1 MKASLLIGDQTPIP
15 PGSPCYPVLQ
25 SPRHSWQRAFT
36 LIELLVVIAII
47 AILAGLLLPALASA
61 KQKAQA
67 IQCMNNSKQL
77 LIAWHLYAGD
87 FSDTLPYNI
96 PGDTSAN
103 GWVWGEIQWPSS
115 PDNTNWQKMLTG
127 QMGRYTQNPGIYHC
141 PADSSIAIGMSD
153 FRVRSVSMNF
163 AMGDKSATGSH
174 AATYPGTWPNAFKLA
189 EVRNPAMTWVFSD
202 EHPDSI
208 NDGFQC
214 PPDANAETNAWG
226 DLPASYHNGAAGY
239 AFADGHS
246 EIHKWVDAS
255 TRHPILKTDSWLPLN
270 LSGPRDDL
278 IWVEARVS
286 PP

>member
-1 MKASLLIGDQTPIP
+1 MDHHRAVAGRLPAITKAPQKDG
-15 PGSPCYPVLQ
+15 
-25 SPRHSWQRAFT
+25 RAFT

-47 AILAGLLLPALASA
+47 AILAGLLLPALAKS

-67 IQCMNNSKQL
+67 IQCLNNSKQL

-87 FSDTLPYNI
+87 FGDTLPYNLGND
-96 PGDTSAN
+96 PSPN
-103 GWVWGEIQWPSS
+103 GWVYGEMSWTYST
-115 PDNTNWQKMLTG
+115 DNTNWEKMLNS
-127 QMGRYTQNPGIYHC
+127 QLGRYSQNPGIYHC
-141 PADSSIAIGMSD
+141 PADSSIAASMTD

-163 AMGDKSATGSH
+163 AMGDKSSTG
-174 AATYPGTWPNAFKLA
+174 ARLPVYNDTWPNAFKLGD
-189 EVRNPAMTWVFSD
+189 VRNPAMTWVFSD

-214 PPDANAETNAWG
+214 PPDNDAETNAWG
-226 DLPASYHNGAAGY
+226 DMPASYHNGAAGY

-255 TRHPILKTDSWLPLN
+255 TLHPILKNSSWLPLS

-278 IWVEARVS
+278 IWVDARVS